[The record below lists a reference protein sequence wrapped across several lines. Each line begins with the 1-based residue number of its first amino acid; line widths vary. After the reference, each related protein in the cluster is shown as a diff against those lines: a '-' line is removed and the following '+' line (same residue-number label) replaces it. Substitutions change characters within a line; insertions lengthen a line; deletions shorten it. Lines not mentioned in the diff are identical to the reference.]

1 MIGTLHSTG
10 PISLPS
16 CHSHQL
22 AAAVDSGDSAV
33 AHLKNGKSS
42 ASPVPYSDYIYSH
55 VLPVLNIFGQSVTH
69 HSLCKHWRDSEA
81 EHVLPVLNI
90 FGQSVTHHSLCKHW
104 RDSEAEHRSS
114 GTSYSP
120 VWPTGRA
127 GPARTALAR
136 THTGTRSICCGSRRQ
151 NRQRSRQKHIN
162 DL

>member
-55 VLPVLNIFGQSVTH
+55 VLS
-69 HSLCKHWRDSEA
+69 
-81 EHVLPVLNI
+81 VLNI

-136 THTGTRSICCGSRRQ
+136 THTGTRSTCCGSRRQ
-151 NRQRSRQKHIN
+151 NRQRSRQKHIH
-162 DL
+162 DFWCLLLKPFYWGAKGHFFFGRGGGGG